1 MDNKIDNNNWMQKP
15 CVQFRNHTTNGDHA
29 KHCVGLAAY
38 DARIVIVVSRVQT
51 AYPERYY
58 GYHIIRHIPKYG
70 FTIERTYFLKYETLR
85 LIQGAIEALI
95 RYDNK
100 KEDNL
105 CSGK

>member
-1 MDNKIDNNNWMQKP
+1 MNNKINNNNLIQKP

-29 KHCVGLAAY
+29 KHYVGLAAY

-70 FTIERTYFLKYETLR
+70 FTIERTYFLQYETLR
-85 LIQGAIEALI
+85 LIQGAIEALM

-105 CSGK
+105 CSGE